1 MLRTLLAPRLAV
13 VLLLLLLLGLPL
25 SDAAQ
30 VPLVHLSPALVLVPV
45 GGTSCVDLCVEN
57 VENLFGFATVIRF
70 DPSRLAVVDALPETP
85 GVQIEIKSFLQP
97 TNPNNWYVVN
107 SVDNA
112 GGTIH
117 LTIALFA
124 PEAGRSGSGVLATAC
139 FRGINRGHSPI
150 AFTDTETL
158 LLDPHVSVIPFA
170 TKSGGAFI
178 GPVYRFRIPLVVRG
192 N

>member
-45 GGTSCVDLCVEN
+45 GGTSCVDLRVEN
-57 VENLFGFATVIRF
+57 VENLFAFATVIRF
-70 DPSRLAVVDALPETP
+70 DPSRLAVVDALP
-85 GVQIEIKSFLQP
+85 GSFLQP
-97 TNPNNWYVVN
+97 TDPNNWYVVK

-112 GGTIH
+112 GGSIH
-117 LTIALFA
+117 LAITLFA
-124 PEAGRSGSGVLATAC
+124 PERGRSGSGVLATAC
-139 FRGINRGHSPI
+139 FQGINRGHSPI

-158 LLDPHVSVIPFA
+158 LLDPHVSIIPFA